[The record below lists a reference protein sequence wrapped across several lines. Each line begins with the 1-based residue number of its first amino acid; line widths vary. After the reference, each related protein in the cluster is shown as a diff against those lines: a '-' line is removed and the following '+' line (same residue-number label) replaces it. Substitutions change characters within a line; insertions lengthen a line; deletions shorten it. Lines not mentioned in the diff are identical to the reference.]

1 MSARQIRSFEAGFL
15 AEDIGNQSNEMV
27 GHRLAGRYIPS
38 LDERCPIEFDAHHV
52 IDALGDFR

>member
-27 GHRLAGRYIPS
+27 GHRLASRHIPS
-38 LDERCPIEFDAHHV
+38 LDERRPVEFNAHHV
-52 IDALGDFR
+52 VDALGDFR